1 MPRIS
6 RENLAVTGPLQVHV
20 LYLRYKYVLVQVSGP
35 LSSSLGTGLP
45 GALSRAGSLR
55 GATGVCRYDTWVQA
69 HVQCSLRERARVR
82 VHLEV

>member
-6 RENLAVTGPLQVHV
+6 RENLAVTGPLHV
-20 LYLRYKYVLVQVSGP
+20 LYLRYVQVSSP

>member
-6 RENLAVTGPLQVHV
+6 RENLAVTGPLHV
-20 LYLRYKYVLVQVSGP
+20 LYLRYVQVSGP

>member
-6 RENLAVTGPLQVHV
+6 RENLAVTGPLHV
-20 LYLRYKYVLVQVSGP
+20 LYLRYKYVQVSGP

>member
-6 RENLAVTGPLQVHV
+6 RENLAVTGPLHV
-20 LYLRYKYVLVQVSGP
+20 LYLRYVLVEVSSP
-35 LSSSLGTGLP
+35 LSSLLGTGLP